1 MMLEENLVGIPVVNL
16 EGHMV
21 GLITRR
27 SIIRGMAE

>member
-1 MMLEENLVGIPVVNL
+1 MLEENYGGLPVVNL

-27 SIIRGMAE
+27 SIIQGMAE